1 VNIQNMKTPIYDFV
15 QNYANSDFSRFHMP
29 GHKGRDFT
37 GFEKFDITE
46 ISGADVLYM
55 SDGIIKESEENASS
69 LFYTAKTFY
78 STEGSS
84 HTIRAMLGAVAS
96 LKKGNRPLVLAA
108 RNVHKAFIYACAAL
122 DIDVQ
127 WIYPKEFNHLCSC
140 EISAADVEETLRN
153 CEEKP
158 DAIYITSPDYI
169 GNVADVS
176 AISNV
181 CEAHNILLLVDNAHG
196 AYLNFLPQ
204 NLQTEYSHPIKQG
217 AHICCDSAH
226 KTLPVLTGGAY
237 LHFSDKCPKGYITA
251 AQKMLRVFATTSPSY
266 LVLQSLDLCNKYLS
280 EHFLAKLEKT
290 VKNVM
295 ETKEKISS
303 FGYFVEETEPLKI
316 VVNIKEAGY
325 SAEEF
330 TKALKNHKIVPEM
343 CDDDFVVLMAST
355 ENCERDFERLGEAF
369 GEISLKKSLQ
379 SEETA
384 IKPSKHIQKIS
395 IREAVFAPHK
405 TLAAENSVGEICG
418 APTVSCPPAVPVVI
432 SGEVITEQDAEFM
445 KKYGIDT
452 VDVVDLQ
459 QHASFLDAQ
468 TAQKVD
474 GRKKV
479 SILDNKMK

>member
-1 VNIQNMKTPIYDFV
+1 MNIQNMKTPIYDFV

-69 LFYTAKTFY
+69 LFCTAKTFY

-96 LKKGNRPLVLAA
+96 LKKGKRPLVLAA
-108 RNVHKAFIYACAAL
+108 RNVHKAFVYACAAL
-122 DIDVQ
+122 DIDTQ
-127 WIYPKEFNHLCSC
+127 WIYPAEFNHLCSC
-140 EISAADVEETLRN
+140 EISAADVEKALRE
-153 CEEKP
+153 CSTKP
-158 DAIYITSPDYI
+158 DAVYITSPDYI
-169 GNVADVS
+169 GNVADVA
-176 AISNV
+176 AIGKV
-181 CEAHNILLLVDNAHG
+181 CEAHNVLLLVDNAHG
-196 AYLNFLPQ
+196 AYLHFLPTA
-204 NLQTEYSHPIKQG
+204 LQAEYSHPIQLG

-237 LHFSDKCPKGYITA
+237 LHFSDKCPKEYMTA

-266 LVLQSLDLCNKYLS
+266 LVLQSLDLCNKYLAEDFS
-280 EHFLAKLEKT
+280 AKLEKT

-295 ETKEKISS
+295 EIKEKISS

-316 VVNIKEAGY
+316 VVNIKRAGY

-330 TKALKNHKIVPEM
+330 TKELEKYKIVPEM
-343 CDDDFVVLMAST
+343 CDDDFAVFMAST
-355 ENCERDFERLGEAF
+355 ENDARDFERLGEAF
-369 GEISLKKSLQ
+369 GKILVKKT
-379 SEETA
+379 SENNKDV

-405 TLAAENSVGEICG
+405 TLAAEDSVGGICG

-432 SGEVITEQDAEFM
+432 SGEVITEQDVEFM

-459 QHASFLDAQ
+459 QQ
-468 TAQKVD
+468 GKET
-474 GRKKV
+474 
-479 SILDNKMK
+479 

>member
-1 VNIQNMKTPIYDFV
+1 MKTPIYDFV

-29 GHKGRDFT
+29 GHKGCNFT
-37 GFEKFDITE
+37 GCEKFDITE
-46 ISGADVLYM
+46 INGADVLYM
-55 SDGIIKESEENASS
+55 SQGIIKESEENAAS
-69 LFYTAKTFY
+69 LFSAVTTFF

-84 HTIRAMLGAVAS
+84 HTMRAMLGAVSS
-96 LKKGNRPLVLAA
+96 LKKGDKAFVLAA

-140 EISAADVEETLRN
+140 EISAEDVEETIVN
-153 CEEKP
+153 CNRKP

-169 GNVADVS
+169 GNVADIAS
-176 AISNV
+176 ISKV
-181 CEAHNILLLVDNAHG
+181 CDAHDVLLLVDNAHG
-196 AYLNFLPQ
+196 AYLHFLPTV
-204 NLQTEYSHPIKQG
+204 LQTEYSHPIKQG

-237 LHFSDKCPKGYITA
+237 LHFSKKCPKEYITE

-280 EHFLAKLEKT
+280 EEISAKLEKT

-343 CDDDFVVLMAST
+343 CDDDFVVFMASP
-355 ENCERDFERLGEAF
+355 ENDERDFERLGEAF
-369 GEISLKKSLQ
+369 GKILPPKALK
-379 SEETA
+379 SEEV
-384 IKPSKHIQKIS
+384 IVKPSKHEQKLS
-395 IREAVFAPHK
+395 IRDAVFAQHK
-405 TLAAENSVGEICG
+405 TLAVEDSVGKICG

-432 SGEVITEQDAEFM
+432 SGEIITEQDVVLM
-445 KKYGIDT
+445 KKYGIST
-452 VDVVDLQ
+452 VDVV
-459 QHASFLDAQ
+459 
-468 TAQKVD
+468 
-474 GRKKV
+474 
-479 SILDNKMK
+479 I